1 MERLHKF
8 SGRQRIKDRGIEW
21 KEHYHE
27 KSQRLKKRF
36 DKQLGPS
43 SYIRWEGH
51 DYTTDSDYFIIMGPS
66 LTKEGRKR
74 FFAGIKKLPDDPKA
88 KIYAPAG
95 EYFTSSIAALSHASD
110 KWAIPF
116 PKGAPNYT
124 ESQLMGIEIPR
135 HVKGEN
141 MKIIRTIK
149 AQAQAQEQVQAQ
161 PAAPA
166 AAPAPAQQMSP
177 EIQPPAEDI
186 NLGYIRQFSTQLK
199 KLSNSFASNIGS
211 YQTDD
216 EALTALEEIQ
226 TVVQKLI
233 GSVQQGRRK
242 NVITTPQAMQ
252 QAKIPLVDPR
262 KQ

>member
-36 DKQLGPS
+36 DKNLGPF

-51 DYTTDSDYFIIMGPS
+51 DYTTNSDYFIIMGPS
-66 LTKEGRKR
+66 LTKEGRRR
-74 FFAGIKKLPDDPKA
+74 FFAGIKKLPDDPEA
-88 KIYAPAG
+88 KVYAPAG
-95 EYFTSSIAALSHASD
+95 EYFTSSTAALSHASD

-141 MKIIRTIK
+141 MKIIKTIK
-149 AQAQAQEQVQAQ
+149 AQAQEQEQVQEQ
-161 PAAPA
+161 
-166 AAPAPAQQMSP
+166 PAQQVQP
-177 EIQPPAEDI
+177 EAMPPAEDV
-186 NLGYIRQFSTQLK
+186 NLNYVRQFSSQLRN
-199 KLSNSFASNIGS
+199 LANAFVGNVSNF
-211 YQTDD
+211 QTTD
-216 EALTALEEIQ
+216 EALMSLEEIQ
-226 TVVQKLI
+226 TVVQKMI
-233 GSVQQGRRK
+233 GSVQKGSRQ
-242 NVITTPQAMQ
+242 NVVTNTQAVQ
-252 QAKIPLVDPR
+252 QVRTPLVDPR
-262 KQ
+262 KQV